1 MKVAVFSDI
10 HGNYQ
15 ALDAILND
23 INNQNVDKIIFL
35 GDSVSLGPCPNE
47 CIERLIKENVIFING
62 NHELYLL
69 NRKYYDED
77 MSEIEIEHNLWVLT
91 KLDDEQ
97 LEYIENQPLS
107 YSLVINNKKYLF
119 IHFFMNDSVYP
130 FEHISIFKTDEYKKI
145 FDSIDYDYCFYGHFH
160 KGRIDKYNN
169 KYFYGIGSSGCVKDN
184 KTYYY
189 IIDNENIT
197 KKEIEFDRDLFN
209 EILYSIDYPD
219 KDNISNIFFNNK

>member
-23 INNQNVDKIIFL
+23 IKNENIDKIIFL

-47 CIERLIKENVIFING
+47 CIDRLIKENVIFING

-77 MSEIEIEHNLWVLT
+77 MTEIEIEHNLWVLT

-97 LEYIENQPLS
+97 LEFIEKQPLS
-107 YSLVINNKKYLF
+107 YSLVIN
-119 IHFFMNDSVYP
+119 
-130 FEHISIFKTDEYKKI
+130 
-145 FDSIDYDYCFYGHFH
+145 
-160 KGRIDKYNN
+160 NN

-184 KTYYY
+184 KTFYY
-189 IIDNENIT
+189 IIDKGNIY

-209 EILYSIDYPD
+209 EIIYSIDYPD
-219 KDNISNIFFNNK
+219 KDNISTIFFNKK